1 MPLLLDLRDQ
11 TLVDPKP
18 DSFAT
23 RIPCTWMLSTT
34 GRGKDC
40 QSLGSDVLVNKE
52 SASTRSAISVPQ
64 GCWLI
69 RTEFLVGKATGCTM
83 PPT

>member
-11 TLVDPKP
+11 T
-18 DSFAT
+18 FANQT
-23 RIPCTWMLSTT
+23 GFFRDKNSLHLDALDTWTKQRLPAF
-34 GRGKDC
+34 R
-40 QSLGSDVLVNKE
+40 LGCAANKE

-69 RTEFLVGKATGCTM
+69 GTEFSVGTPVTLSQE
-83 PPT
+83 